1 MDSSYLP
8 VEDIS
13 SLLGNDLDWKKVVA
27 ELIVTSQPMLDALS
41 QT

>member
-1 MDSSYLP
+1 MDSAYLP

-13 SLLGNDLDWKKVVA
+13 SLLGNDWKKVVD
-27 ELIVTSQPMLDALS
+27 ELIVTSQPMLDVIS